1 MQAGDVLIGIG
12 QFAQNFSDIRGAE
25 ESAGEFVGDKV
36 TTGLA
41 ISGRIAET
49 DADAAESNMLGP
61 PTAAPAR
68 PRELAAADAARYT
81 PASIPPAV
89 RRPRWWTQ
97 MPTSTPPSPN
107 DRPRAA
113 LTAGSWSAMV
123 SRQTG
128 PAEQSDNVG
137 GDNTAVM
144 HAGGDANRTPELRD

>member
-41 ISGRIAET
+41 ISRRIAET

-68 PRELAAADAARYT
+68 PRRCEIHTGEHPTGGATSTVVDADADID
-81 PASIPPAV
+81 PA
-89 RRPRWWTQ
+89 
-97 MPTSTPPSPN
+97 
-107 DRPRAA
+107 
-113 LTAGSWSAMV
+113 L
-123 SRQTG
+123 
-128 PAEQSDNVG
+128 AE
-137 GDNTAVM
+137 
-144 HAGGDANRTPELRD
+144 